1 MKHPTSN
8 LLSLLESRL
17 VCCTH
22 LALEEN
28 RTTRAS
34 VKGQDFKSAS
44 FHKLSEATRHIPIS
58 LLRQGLRPRLA
69 LNLCLPRTEIADMR
83 HRHPVDAVEPDA
95 SRMPSRRSD
104 RQLCWRTVDTAEFIH
119 DHGPRAFLE
128 QQGGQKGQSPRRYQV
143 TGNECHQRKWDRQS
157 QEQEH
162 HASCDQLTS
171 DVYRDS

>member
-1 MKHPTSN
+1 MSLLNHGCWSPYFLSTIIKISGLTMKHPTSN

-83 HRHPVDAVEPDA
+83 HRHPVDAVWGELN
-95 SRMPSRRSD
+95 RMLRACPAGALTDNFAGGLWTQQSSSMI
-104 RQLCWRTVDTAEFIH
+104 VIH
-119 DHGPRAFLE
+119 GLF
-128 QQGGQKGQSPRRYQV
+128 
-143 TGNECHQRKWDRQS
+143 
-157 QEQEH
+157 
-162 HASCDQLTS
+162 
-171 DVYRDS
+171 